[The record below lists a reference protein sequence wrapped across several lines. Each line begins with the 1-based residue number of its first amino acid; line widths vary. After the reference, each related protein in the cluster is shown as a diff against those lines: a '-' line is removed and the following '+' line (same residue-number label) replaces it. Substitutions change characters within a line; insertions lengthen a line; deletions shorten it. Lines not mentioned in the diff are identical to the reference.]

1 MRHQS
6 EEGRIDLHKINII
19 YKKIKFEW
27 DKLE

>member
-6 EEGRIDLHKINII
+6 EEGGINLYKINII